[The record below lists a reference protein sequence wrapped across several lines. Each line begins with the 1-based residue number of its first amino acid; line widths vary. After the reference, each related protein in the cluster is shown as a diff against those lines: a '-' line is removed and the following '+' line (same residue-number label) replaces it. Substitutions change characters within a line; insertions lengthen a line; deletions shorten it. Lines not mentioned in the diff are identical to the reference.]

1 MPDLLDMLRV
11 QDPPPQELRPGF
23 GIPRPG
29 VDGVAEID
37 SMGRPFERST
47 LIRGPHQL
55 ASNDP
60 LQAEAEIAARSRPG
74 TALAEWTSPNVAAG
88 QREDIWG
95 GVLAED
101 KPAALQ
107 ESLLAPFQMGL
118 QAGMRALKPIV
129 EKPPQSRNVGGSLL
143 ERNPLTGEWEVKFS
157 GTPKLDEAKKSSVRI
172 LEKEIGSLMA
182 GRNNPAIGTL
192 ADPKFAENTDASI
205 AKKRAELSAVLSA
218 IGASPVS
225 RPMDGLMVPMQ
236 FGPNNPQQ
244 PQAAPGTMVPTM
256 PGTNA
261 VPRLPRILNIRR
273 R

>member
-29 VDGVAEID
+29 VDGVPEID

-60 LQAEAEIAARSRPG
+60 LQALSEYEARIAAPRNDVFG
-74 TALAEWTSPNVAAG
+74 NT
-88 QREDIWG
+88 
-95 GVLAED
+95 LAED
-101 KPAALQ
+101 TPAAMQ
-107 ESLLAPFQMGL
+107 QGLLAPFHMGL

-129 EKPPQSRNVGGSLL
+129 EKAPQSRNVGGSLL

-192 ADPKFAENTDASI
+192 ADPKFSENTDAAI

-244 PQAAPGTMVPTM
+244 PQAAPGTTVPAM

-261 VPRLPRILNIRR
+261 APRLPRILNIRR